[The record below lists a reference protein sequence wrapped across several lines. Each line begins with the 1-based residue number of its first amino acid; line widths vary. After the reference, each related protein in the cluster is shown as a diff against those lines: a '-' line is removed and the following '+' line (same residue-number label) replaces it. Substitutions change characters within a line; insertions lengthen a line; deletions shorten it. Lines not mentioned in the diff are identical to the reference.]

1 MLSTLLSNPVRSPLL
16 LQLAVALPVA
26 LSAGTALAHIDVDM
40 GGSHM
45 SRVSGG
51 YDIKAPP
58 CGVADAPRGTNV
70 YKYKPGATINI
81 KVLENIPHPSY
92 FRVSFDDDGD
102 DDFVIPTG
110 TAGEHG
116 DCGGNEHC
124 GPGKEDFCS
133 NDTVLLDNLDL
144 HPSGPSKTY
153 TWSVTLPNVECANCT
168 LQIIQMM
175 NDFAPFHT
183 PAEYPDA
190 DIYYHCI
197 DIELSNDAPEST
209 DTPVENN
216 GMNCKSG
223 TDAGAAGAASAA
235 GAGGSSGAAG
245 SGAASAGTG
254 GTDAA
259 TGGSDAEP
267 AAAAGAAAPAS
278 GGSAGTKAASGAA
291 AVPSTGSGTAGA
303 KAPATAGNT
312 GSTSSPQG
320 TAGKG
325 AGTSTSSGS
334 AGTTATSTSESAPTT
349 DAPEESGGCQAAG
362 SNAGGLFAP
371 ALLGL
376 LTFGLRSYR
385 RRRSA

>member
-1 MLSTLLSNPVRSPLL
+1 MLSTFRINPVPSALL
-16 LQLAVALPVA
+16 LQLAVALSFSLNAAP
-26 LSAGTALAHIDVDM
+26 ALAHIDVDM
-40 GGSHM
+40 GGSHK
-45 SRVSGG
+45 SRVAGG

-153 TWSVTLPNVECANCT
+153 TWSITLPDVECTNCT

-197 DIELSNDAPEST
+197 DLELSNDAPEST

-216 GMNCKSG
+216 GMNCKSD
-223 TDAGAAGAASAA
+223 TSAGAAGAASAA
-235 GAGGSSGAAG
+235 GAGGSSGTAGVPAASGGSGGTAAAAG
-245 SGAASAGTG
+245 
-254 GTDAA
+254 
-259 TGGSDAEP
+259 GSQAEP
-267 AAAAGAAAPAS
+267 AAGSAAPAS
-278 GGSAGTKAASGAA
+278 GGGAGAKAASGGAGA
-291 AVPSTGSGTAGA
+291 PSASSGAAGA
-303 KAPATAGNT
+303 KGPAT
-312 GSTSSPQG
+312 GSTSNPQSSATKGEG
-320 TAGKG
+320 TPSG
-325 AGTSTSSGS
+325 ASTSSGS
-334 AGTTATSTSESAPTT
+334 AGNTSPGSSGSAPESTQ
-349 DAPEESGGCQAAG
+349 ESGGCQAAG
-362 SNAGGLFAP
+362 GNAGGLFAP
-371 ALLGL
+371 AMLGL
-376 LTFGLRSYR
+376 LTFGLRNYR
-385 RRRSA
+385 RRRAA